1 MDCLSDG
8 YRFFLCLGTGAFE
21 RVKVSGSNGGESPSG
36 EALEGI
42 VGQVLELEGLLDAVD
57 DSADRA
63 GFLADWPDREAADPD
78 AVGPEGPAD
87 MPSGWDD
94 SGASS
99 LEGGD

>member
-1 MDCLSDG
+1 M
-8 YRFFLCLGTGAFE
+8 
-21 RVKVSGSNGGESPSG
+21 SGSNGGQSPSG

-42 VGQVLELEGLLDAVD
+42 VGEVLEFTRLLDAVD
-57 DSADRA
+57 DSAGRA
-63 GFLADWPDREAADPD
+63 GFLADWPDVEAAGPN
-78 AVGPEGPAD
+78 AVGPAGPAD

>member
-1 MDCLSDG
+1 M
-8 YRFFLCLGTGAFE
+8 
-21 RVKVSGSNGGESPSG
+21 SGSNGGESSSG
-36 EALEGI
+36 EGI

-57 DSADRA
+57 DSAGRA
-63 GFLADWPDREAADPD
+63 GFLPDWPDVEAAGPN

>member
-1 MDCLSDG
+1 M
-8 YRFFLCLGTGAFE
+8 
-21 RVKVSGSNGGESPSG
+21 SGSNGGQSPSG

-42 VGQVLELEGLLDAVD
+42 VGEVLEFTRLLDAVD

-63 GFLADWPDREAADPD
+63 GFLADRPDREAAGPD
-78 AVGPEGPAD
+78 AVGSEGPAD